1 MLYSRKTN
9 VIFVILQVILYL
21 AFLILDLTET
31 TPNFSVAIKYTI
43 IIVCFCYAFFTK
55 SDSRSI
61 LFNITGNS
69 FEFPVILKALMAND
83 AQLRARNKSCAL
95 KVFERESVQSTLL
108 FSVLMHKLAMFF
120 TVISDLFL
128 LVLDIQLLGVL
139 TFILV
144 QIFYGLRISI
154 VKKHD
159 LVKEFTTRIIIQ
171 AVLTLFIAYILKQIN
186 VLINPLLVATIFY
199 FIYILTNTLLA
210 ISVAMSA
217 KYKRPSMQL
226 FAIGMVLFL
235 LCDINVGLFNM
246 ASFVTMPENIYVVVY
261 SLSSIL
267 MWSFY
272 APSQVLLAYST
283 QAIAK
288 ENVNE
293 SV

>member
-9 VIFVILQVILYL
+9 VIFGILQIILYL
-21 AFLILDLTET
+21 AFLTLDLTDSA
-31 TPNFSVAIKYTI
+31 PNFSVAIKYTI

-55 SDSRSI
+55 SASRSI
-61 LFNITGNS
+61 LF
-69 FEFPVILKALMAND
+69 L
-83 AQLRARNKSCAL
+83 
-95 KVFERESVQSTLL
+95 
-108 FSVLMHKLAMFF
+108 SVLLHKLAMFF
-120 TVISDLFL
+120 TVLSDLFL
-128 LVLDIQLLGVL
+128 LVLDIQLLGIL

-171 AVLTLFIAYILKQIN
+171 AVLTLFIAFILKQIN

-199 FIYILTNTLLA
+199 FIYILTNTILA
-210 ISVAMSA
+210 IMAVATSA
-217 KYKRPSMQL
+217 KYKRPSMKL
-226 FAIGMVLFL
+226 FTIGMVLFL

-246 ASFVTMPENIYVVVY
+246 ASFITMPENIYVVVY

-267 MWSFY
+267 MWTFY

>member
-1 MLYSRKTN
+1 
-9 VIFVILQVILYL
+9 
-21 AFLILDLTET
+21 
-31 TPNFSVAIKYTI
+31 
-43 IIVCFCYAFFTK
+43 
-55 SDSRSI
+55 
-61 LFNITGNS
+61 
-69 FEFPVILKALMAND
+69 
-83 AQLRARNKSCAL
+83 
-95 KVFERESVQSTLL
+95 
-108 FSVLMHKLAMFF
+108 MFF
-120 TVISDLFL
+120 TVLSDLFL
-128 LVLDIQLLGVL
+128 LVLDIQLLGIL

-171 AVLTLFIAYILKQIN
+171 AVLTLFIAFILKQIN

-199 FIYILTNTLLA
+199 FIYILTNTILA
-210 ISVAMSA
+210 IMAVATSA
-217 KYKRPSMQL
+217 KYKRPSMKL
-226 FAIGMVLFL
+226 FTIGMVLFL

-246 ASFVTMPENIYVVVY
+246 ASFITMPENIYVVVY

-267 MWSFY
+267 MWTFY